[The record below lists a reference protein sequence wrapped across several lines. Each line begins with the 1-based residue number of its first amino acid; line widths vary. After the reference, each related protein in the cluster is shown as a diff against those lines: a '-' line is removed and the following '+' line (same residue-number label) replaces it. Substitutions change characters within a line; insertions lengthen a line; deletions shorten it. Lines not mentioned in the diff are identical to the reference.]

1 MKKGEILEF
10 DIESY
15 AFEGKGI
22 CKLPIED
29 NDELAEAGKKFV
41 VFVNGSYP
49 GDRVKALIRR
59 KKRSY
64 AEATVEEVLV
74 PSKDRTEAKCS
85 YFGICGG
92 CKQQDLKYE
101 VQAKYKEEQVRDIF
115 ERLGGFENFE
125 MEPIVEAENIFFYR
139 NKMEFSFADK
149 RWLTKEEIGSEKEI
163 LDSNFALGL
172 HIPRIFNKVL
182 DLNECF
188 LQSEESNKIMNFT
201 RKFFKSKNATIFST
215 KTHVGY
221 LRHLVIKQASHTN
234 DLMVNLVTSS
244 QNEEWMEEYSSKL
257 IEVVPSI
264 TTIVNNINLKKGK
277 TAYGDF
283 EINYFGDGYIYDLIG
298 DYKFRIS
305 ANSFFQT
312 NTSQAANLYKI
323 ALDYADLKGDEV
335 VYDLYSGAGTISI
348 YVSKNCENVYSFE
361 TVDSSIED
369 AHSNNILNKIENV
382 THIQADLNKSFLSIL
397 DNKQIPK
404 PDVIL
409 LDPPRAGMNPKTVK
423 DLIAL
428 SPSKIVYVS
437 CNPTT
442 QARDIKLL
450 AEAGYKL
457 IKVRP
462 VDMFP
467 HTFHIETVALLVR
480 E

>member
-10 DIESY
+10 EIESY

-29 NDELAEAGKKFV
+29 NDELAAEGKKFV

-49 GDRVKALIRR
+49 GDKVKAMIRR

-64 AEATVEEVLV
+64 AEATVEEILV
-74 PSKDRTEAKCS
+74 ASEDRTEAKCS
-85 YFGICGG
+85 YFGVCGG
-92 CKQQDLKYE
+92 CKQQDLKYS
-101 VQAKYKEEQVRDIF
+101 VQIKYKEEQVRDVF
-115 ERLGGFENFE
+115 ERLGGFDNFE
-125 MEPIVEAENIFFYR
+125 MEPIVPSEKIFFYR

-149 RWLTKEEIGSEKEI
+149 RWLTKEEIGSDGEI
-163 LDSNFALGL
+163 PNRNFALGL

-201 RKFFKSKNATIFST
+201 RNFFKAKNASIFST
-215 KTHVGY
+215 KTHEGY
-221 LRHLVIKQASHTN
+221 LRNLVIKQASHTDN
-234 DLMVNLVTSS
+234 LMVNLVTSS
-244 QNEEWMEEYSSKL
+244 QNDEWMKEYSAELLKA
-257 IEVVPSI
+257 VPNI
-264 TTIVNNINLKKGK
+264 TTIINNINIKKSQ

-283 EINYFGDGYIYDLIG
+283 EIKYFGDGFIYDYIG

-312 NTSQAANLYKI
+312 NTTQAANLYQI
-323 ALDYADLKGDEV
+323 ALDYAELKGDEI

-348 YVSKNCENVYSFE
+348 YVSKNSKTVYSFE
-361 TVDSSIED
+361 TVDSSVED
-369 AHSNNILNKIENV
+369 AHTNNVLNNIDNV
-382 THIQADLNKSFLSIL
+382 THIKADLNKSFLPIVE
-397 DNKQIPK
+397 NKSIPK
-404 PDVIL
+404 PDVIV

-423 DLIAL
+423 DLIKLDA
-428 SPSKIVYVS
+428 PKVVYVS
-437 CNPTT
+437 CNPAS

-457 IKVRP
+457 IKMQP

-467 HTFHIETVALLVR
+467 HTYHIENVALLVKG
-480 E
+480 

>member
-1 MKKGEILEF
+1 MKKGEVLEF

-29 NDELAEAGKKFV
+29 NDELAAEGKKFV

-49 GDRVKALIRR
+49 GDKVKALVRR
-59 KKRSY
+59 KKLSY

-74 PSKDRTEAKCS
+74 ASKDRIEAKCT
-85 YFGICGG
+85 YFGVCGG
-92 CKQQDLKYE
+92 CKQQDLKYS

-125 MEPIVEAENIFFYR
+125 MEPIVEAENTFFYR

-149 RWLTKEEIGSEKEI
+149 RWLSKEEIGSSEKFP
-163 LDSNFALGL
+163 DSDFAVGL
-172 HIPRIFNKVL
+172 HVPRIFNKVL
-182 DLNECF
+182 DINECF
-188 LQSEESNKIMNFT
+188 LQSEESNKILNFT
-201 RKFFKSKNATIFST
+201 REFFKSKNTTIFST

-221 LRHLVIKQASHTN
+221 LRHLVIKQASHTDN
-234 DLMVNLVTSS
+234 LMVNLVTSS
-244 QNEEWMEEYSSKL
+244 KNNELMAEYSSKL
-257 IEVVPSI
+257 MEVVPSI
-264 TTIVNNINLKKGK
+264 TTIINNINLKKGK

-283 EINYFGDGYIYDLIG
+283 EINYIGDGHIYDHIG

-312 NTSQAANLYKI
+312 NTTQAANLYQI
-323 ALDYADLKGDEV
+323 ALDYVDLKGDEV

-348 YVSKNCENVYSFE
+348 YVSKNCKKVFSFE
-361 TVDSSIED
+361 TVDSAIKD
-369 AHSNNILNKIENV
+369 AHYNNNLNNIENV
-382 THIQADLNKSFLSIL
+382 THIQADLNRSFLSIIE
-397 DNKQIPK
+397 NKPLPK

-423 DLIAL
+423 DLITL
-428 SPSKIVYVS
+428 SPPKIVYVS

-450 AEAGYKL
+450 AEVGYKL
-457 IKVRP
+457 IKMRP

-467 HTFHIETVALLVR
+467 HTYHIENVALLVK
-480 E
+480 

>member
-29 NDELAEAGKKFV
+29 NDELSASGKKFV

-49 GDRVKALIRR
+49 GDKVRAQIRR

-64 AEATVEEVLV
+64 AEAIVEEVLV
-74 PSKDRTEAKCS
+74 PSNDRTEARCS
-85 YFGICGG
+85 YFGTCGG
-92 CKQQDLKYE
+92 CKQQDLKYS

-115 ERLGGFENFE
+115 ERLGGFDNFE
-125 MEPIVEAENIFFYR
+125 MEPIVEAENIFYYR
-139 NKMEFSFADK
+139 NKMEFSFSDK
-149 RWLTKEEIGSEKEI
+149 RWLTKEEIGSDREI
-163 LDSNFALGL
+163 PNRNFALGL
-172 HIPRIFNKVL
+172 HIPRIFDKVL

-201 RKFFKSKNATIFST
+201 REFFKSKNATIFST
-215 KTHVGY
+215 KTHEGY
-221 LRHLVIKQASHTN
+221 LRHLVIKQASQTD

-244 QNEEWMEEYSSKL
+244 QNDEWMEEYSSKL
-257 IEVVPSI
+257 LEVVPSI
-264 TTIVNNINLKKGK
+264 STIVNNINLKKGK

-283 EINYFGDGYIYDLIG
+283 EIKYFGDGYIYDLIG
-298 DYKFRIS
+298 DYKFKIS

-312 NTSQAANLYKI
+312 NTAQAANLYQV
-323 ALDYADLKGDEV
+323 ALDYAELKGDEV
-335 VYDLYSGAGTISI
+335 LYDLYSGAGTISI
-348 YVSKNCENVYSFE
+348 YVSKNVGEVFSFE
-361 TVDSSIED
+361 AVDSSIKD
-369 AHSNNILNKIENV
+369 AHSNNKLNNIENV
-382 THIQADLNKSFLSIL
+382 THIQADLNKSFLSIIE
-397 DNKQIPK
+397 NKSIPK

-423 DLIAL
+423 DLITL
-428 SPSKIVYVS
+428 SVPRIVYVS

-450 AEAGYKL
+450 AEVGYKL
-457 IKVRP
+457 IKMRA

-467 HTFHIETVALLVR
+467 HTFHIENVALLLK

>member
-10 DIESY
+10 EIESY

-29 NDELAEAGKKFV
+29 NDELAAEGKKFV

-49 GDRVKALIRR
+49 GDKVKAMIRR

-64 AEATVEEVLV
+64 AEATVEEILV
-74 PSKDRTEAKCS
+74 ASEDRTEAKCS
-85 YFGICGG
+85 YFGVCGG
-92 CKQQDLKYE
+92 CKQQDLKYS
-101 VQAKYKEEQVRDIF
+101 VQTKYKEEQVRDVF
-115 ERLGGFENFE
+115 ERLGGFDNFE
-125 MEPIVEAENIFFYR
+125 MDPIVPSEKTFFYR

-149 RWLTKEEIGSEKEI
+149 RWLTKEEIGSDGEI
-163 LDSNFALGL
+163 PNRNFALGL

-201 RKFFKSKNATIFST
+201 RDFFKAKNASIFST
-215 KTHVGY
+215 KTHEGY
-221 LRHLVIKQASHTN
+221 LRNLVIKQASHTDN
-234 DLMVNLVTSS
+234 LMVNLVTSS
-244 QNEEWMEEYSSKL
+244 ENDEWMKEYSAELLK
-257 IEVVPSI
+257 VVPSI
-264 TTIVNNINLKKGK
+264 TTIINNINIKKSQ

-283 EINYFGDGYIYDLIG
+283 EIKYFGDGFIYDYIG

-312 NTSQAANLYKI
+312 NTTQAANLYQI
-323 ALDYADLKGDEV
+323 ALDYADLKGDEI

-348 YVSKNCENVYSFE
+348 YVSKNSKTVYSFE
-361 TVDSSIED
+361 TVDSSVED
-369 AHSNNILNKIENV
+369 AHNNNVLNNIDNV
-382 THIQADLNKSFLSIL
+382 THIKADLNKSFLPIVE
-397 DNKQIPK
+397 NKSIPK
-404 PDVIL
+404 PDVIV

-423 DLIAL
+423 DLIKLA
-428 SPSKIVYVS
+428 PPKIVYVS
-437 CNPTT
+437 CNPAS

-450 AEAGYKL
+450 AEAGYQL
-457 IKVRP
+457 IKMQP

-467 HTFHIETVALLVR
+467 HTYHIENVALLVK

>member
-10 DIESY
+10 EIESY

-29 NDELAEAGKKFV
+29 NDELAAEGKKFV

-49 GDRVKALIRR
+49 GDKVKALIRR

-74 PSKDRTEAKCS
+74 ASEDRTEARCS
-85 YFGICGG
+85 YFGTCGG
-92 CKQQDLKYE
+92 CKQQDLKYSAQ
-101 VQAKYKEEQVRDIF
+101 VKYKEEQVRDIF

-125 MEPIVEAENIFFYR
+125 MEPIVEAENTFFYR
-139 NKMEFSFADK
+139 NKMEFTFADK

-163 LDSNFALGL
+163 PDSNFALGL

-188 LQSEESNKIMNFT
+188 LQSEESNNILNFT
-201 RKFFKSKNATIFST
+201 REFFKSKNTTIFST
-215 KTHVGY
+215 KTHEGY
-221 LRHLVIKQASHTN
+221 LRHLVIKQASHTDN
-234 DLMVNLVTSS
+234 LMVNLVTSS
-244 QNEEWMEEYSSKL
+244 QNDELMEEYSSKL
-257 IEVVPSI
+257 MEVVPSI
-264 TTIVNNINLKKGK
+264 TTIVNNVNLKKGK

-283 EINYFGDGYIYDLIG
+283 ENKYFGDGYIFDHIG

-312 NTSQAANLYKI
+312 NTTQAANLYQI
-323 ALDYADLKGDEV
+323 ALDYAELKGDEV

-348 YVSKNCENVYSFE
+348 YVSKNCKKVFSFE
-361 TVDSSIED
+361 TVDSSIKD
-369 AHSNNILNKIENV
+369 AHFNNKLNKIENV
-382 THIQADLNKSFLSIL
+382 THIQADLNRSFLSIIN
-397 DNKQIPK
+397 NKPIPR

-423 DLIAL
+423 DLITL
-428 SPSKIVYVS
+428 SPPKIVYVS

-450 AEAGYKL
+450 AEVGYKL
-457 IKVRP
+457 IKMRP

-467 HTFHIETVALLVR
+467 HTYHIENVALLVK